1 MQLRSLSSALIAT
14 VLVLSA
20 APAALARQDQQPA
33 KTWEFRVGT
42 GLSHQFDGD
51 IDSGG
56 EFNVTRVHG
65 EFGATYTFN
74 PDLKIDLSFGYEYSG
89 YDFSGSSG
97 FGALD
102 PWEDIHSLRLRA
114 LLTARIDDQWSV
126 FGGPVITLAGED
138 ADFDDG
144 VSGGGLIGASYRVSD
159 TLTLGGGIALISELE
174 DDVAVFPVFVVNWNF
189 AQDWT
194 LRNSQATLGLGQGGG
209 LEVAWEFADDW
220 ELGLGVQYQW
230 RQFRLDD
237 TGTAPNGVGEEL
249 SIPLYANA
257 TWQISPT
264 AQLSMFAAVAVGGEI
279 EVQDS
284 SGSTISDQDYDPAGL
299 LGARFTLRF

>member
-14 VLVLSA
+14 VLVMSA
-20 APAALARQDQQPA
+20 APAALAQQDQQPA
-33 KTWEFRVGT
+33 QTWQFRAGT

-51 IDSGG
+51 IDDGG
-56 EFNVTRVHG
+56 EFNVTRAHG

-74 PDLKIDLSFGYEYSG
+74 PDLKIDVSFGYEFST

-114 LLTARIDDQWSV
+114 LLTGRIDDQWSV
-126 FGGPVITLAGED
+126 FGGPIITFSGED
-138 ADFDDG
+138 DFDDAFA
-144 VSGGGLIGASYRVSD
+144 GGGLIGASYRFSD
-159 TLTLGGGIALISELE
+159 TLTLGGGISLISELE

-209 LEVAWEFADDW
+209 LEVAWAFADDW

-237 TGTAPNGVGEEL
+237 SGTAPNGVGEEL
-249 SIPLYANA
+249 SFPLYANA
-257 TWQISPT
+257 TWRISPT
-264 AQLSMFAAVAVGGEI
+264 AHLSMFGAIAVGGEI
-279 EVQDS
+279 EVQNS
-284 SGSTISDQDYDPAGL
+284 SGNTISDQDYDPAGL
-299 LGARFTLRF
+299 IGARLTWRF

>member
-1 MQLRSLSSALIAT
+1 MRLRPPSSALIAGA
-14 VLVLSA
+14 LVLAVAPA
-20 APAALARQDQQPA
+20 APAQQQQEQAQP
-33 KTWEFRVGT
+33 WQFRVGT
-42 GLSHQFDGD
+42 GVSHQFDGD

-56 EFNVTRVHG
+56 EFNVTRAHG

-74 PDLKIDLSFGYEYSG
+74 PDLKIDLSLGYEYST

-126 FGGPVITLAGED
+126 FGGPIITLAGED
-138 ADFDDG
+138 ADFDDALA
-144 VSGGGLIGASYRVSD
+144 GGGLIGASYRFSD

-189 AQDWT
+189 AQGWT

-209 LEVAWEFADDW
+209 LEAAWEFADDW
-220 ELGLGVQYQW
+220 ELGFGVQYQW

-237 TGTAPNGVGEEL
+237 SGTAPEGVGEEL

-257 TWQISPT
+257 TWRISPT
-264 AQLSMFAAVAVGGEI
+264 AHLSMFAAVAVGGEI
-279 EVQDS
+279 EVQNS
-284 SGSTISDQDYDPAGL
+284 SGNTISDEDYDPAGL